1 MIPPVAANS
10 KELSHAPSSESL
22 ARESP
27 DDSRLNLPAFNNA
40 KVPDKKEENNEEMEE
55 EIYEDDGDFDSS
67 RALGDEKVAEAADKF
82 EGGSKEAIQKWFS
95 LQKFKADMQP
105 TKEMMDK
112 TLTLSRP
119 FKFEILQSMK
129 GWVTLTGGS
138 ISEQFKLQD
147 KKGTLL
153 AS

>member
-1 MIPPVAANS
+1 LIPPAANTNS
-10 KELSHAPSSESL
+10 KELSHAQSSESL

-27 DDSRLNLPAFNNA
+27 ADSRLNLPAFNNA
-40 KVPDKKEENNEEMEE
+40 KAPITNQDNEDMEE
-55 EIYEDDGDFDSS
+55 EIYEDEGEFDSS

-82 EGGSKEAIQKWFS
+82 EGGTKEAIQKWFS

-119 FKFEILQSMK
+119 FKFEILQAMK

-138 ISEQFKLQD
+138 ITELFKL
-147 KKGTLL
+147 
-153 AS
+153 

>member
-1 MIPPVAANS
+1 LIPPAANTNS

-27 DDSRLNLPAFNNA
+27 ADSRLNLPAFNNA
-40 KVPDKKEENNEEMEE
+40 KAPITNQDNEDMEE
-55 EIYEDDGDFDSS
+55 EIYEDEGEFDSS

-82 EGGSKEAIQKWFS
+82 EGGTKEAIQKWFS

-119 FKFEILQSMK
+119 FKFEILQAMK

-138 ISEQFKLQD
+138 ITELFKL
-147 KKGTLL
+147 
-153 AS
+153 